1 MAKQVVAVLFGG
13 RSVEHEVS
21 VISAHQVMDALD
33 VAGYEL
39 LPVFIDKQ
47 GAWFAGKGL
56 YNLKQ
61 FGVPGFR
68 PESLRDAHRVFLSPD
83 PTIRQLVPH
92 PTGAKGFFYKA
103 PVLWAD
109 VYFPV
114 LHGAFGEDGCLQGL
128 FELAGVPFVGCG
140 VFASA
145 AGMDKIR
152 QKELYAGAGLP
163 SLECVWTHRNMW
175 RADPTAF
182 VRLVEAKFGYPAIVK
197 PATLGSSI
205 GIARAVDSRQL
216 TEAIGVALTYDDRVL
231 VERALVDFK
240 EVNCS
245 VIGPPYRASVCE
257 MPKLEGELLS
267 FDAKYRAGAGSGKLG
282 AKTAAGTGSKMSKGG
297 MASLN
302 RLIPAPISDDLTAQV
317 QDQAIAAFRAIGGS
331 GIARV
336 DFLLDAD
343 GRTVYVNEINTMPG
357 SLSFYLWEASGL
369 AFDQL
374 VRLLVDEAAERHQ
387 TRRQT
392 QYSLDVNLLSG
403 QR

>member
-1 MAKQVVAVLFGG
+1 MAKQTVAVLFGG

-21 VISAHQVMDALD
+21 VISAHQVMDALE

-39 LPVFIDKQ
+39 LPVYIDKR
-47 GAWFAGKGL
+47 GVWFAGQGL

-61 FGVPGFR
+61 YAVPGFR
-68 PESLRDAHRVFLSPD
+68 PDSLRDGHRVFLSPD
-83 PTIRQLVPH
+83 PSIRQLVLH
-92 PTGAKGFFYKA
+92 PNGAKGFFYKA
-103 PVLWAD
+103 PILWAD
-109 VYFPV
+109 VFFPV
-114 LHGAFGEDGCLQGL
+114 LHGAFGEDGSAQGL
-128 FELAGVPFVGCG
+128 FEMADVPYVGCG
-140 VFASA
+140 VLASA

-152 QKELYAGAGLP
+152 QKELYARAGLP
-163 SLECVWTHRNMW
+163 ALECVWTHRNLW
-175 RADPTAF
+175 RADPATF
-182 VRLVEAKFGYPAIVK
+182 VRLVEAKFGYPVIVK

-205 GIARAVDSRQL
+205 GIARAADSKQL
-216 TEAIGVALTYDDRVL
+216 NEAMGTALTFDERAL

-267 FDAKYRAGAGSGKLG
+267 FDAKYRAGAASAKGGAKMAAGAGGKL
-282 AKTAAGTGSKMSKGG
+282 SKGG

-302 RLIPAPISDDLTAQV
+302 RQIPAPISDQLTAQV
-317 QDQAIAAFRAIGGS
+317 QDQAVAAFRTIGGS

-336 DFLLDAD
+336 DFLLDSD
-343 GRTVYVNEINTMPG
+343 GSTAYVNEINTMPG

-369 AFDQL
+369 PFDKL
-374 VRLLVDEAAERHQ
+374 VRLLVDEALERHK
-387 TRRQT
+387 TRQQT

-403 QR
+403 TR